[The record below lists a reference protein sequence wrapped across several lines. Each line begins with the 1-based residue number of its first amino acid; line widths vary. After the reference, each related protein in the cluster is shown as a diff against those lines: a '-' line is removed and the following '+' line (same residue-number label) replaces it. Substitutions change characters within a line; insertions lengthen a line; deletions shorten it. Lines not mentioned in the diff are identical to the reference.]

1 MKKERSFIP
10 AKQSDLSN
18 WIYWNKK
25 NASNFSNKDLND
37 NREIFLKIKPKL
49 AFGYGYNPEILNKG
63 IQKYSLSHTL
73 DNGLKLYEFEP
84 KISYRIFHILASILQ
99 YKCLGSELRK
109 NKTAIKN
116 NYFITDKNPK
126 QIVKEI
132 NSGLQKLFECYD
144 PLPKYDIK

>member
-1 MKKERSFIP
+1 MKIERKSIST
-10 AKQSDLSN
+10 KQSDLSN
-18 WIYWNKK
+18 WIFWNEK
-25 NASNFSNKDLND
+25 NTSNFNNTDPNNNGERL
-37 NREIFLKIKPKL
+37 LKIKPKL
-49 AFGYGYNPEILNKG
+49 AFGYGYNAEILNKG
-63 IQKYSLSHTL
+63 IQKYSFSHTL